1 MTDTLAILSGRPD
14 LYSTRRLLEEANLA
28 GWQAEVVDYRR
39 CALGIGSASQVIY
52 HGRSLTPDVVIPRIG
67 SRSTRYGAAVV
78 RQFVGIGVPSTVSPG
93 GILRARD
100 KLATLQ
106 ALAER
111 GVPVPLTSA
120 ARTPTGLAEVLELV
134 GGTPVVVKLVEGTH
148 GSGVVLAETRKA
160 AESLLAAFHQLD
172 ADFCVQAFVKE
183 AQGED
188 LRALVV
194 DGRVVAA
201 MRRKAAAG
209 EFRANLHQGGE
220 AFPVILDPVEE
231 ETAIAAAR
239 CVGVDVAG
247 VDLLRTSAGPLVLEV
262 NVSPGLQGIETA
274 SGVNVAAHI
283 IEFAR
288 RRALD
293 APAAF

>member
-1 MTDTLAILSGRPD
+1 M
-14 LYSTRRLLEEANLA
+14 
-28 GWQAEVVDYRR
+28 
-39 CALGIGSASQVIY
+39 VI
-52 HGRSLTPDVVIPRIG
+52 I
-67 SRSTRYGAAVV
+67 
-78 RQFVGIGVPSTVSPG
+78 
-93 GILRARD
+93 
-100 KLATLQ
+100 
-106 ALAER
+106 
-111 GVPVPLTSA
+111 
-120 ARTPTGLAEVLELV
+120 
-134 GGTPVVVKLVEGTH
+134 
-148 GSGVVLAETRKA
+148 
-160 AESLLAAFHQLD
+160 
-172 ADFCVQAFVKE
+172 
-183 AQGED
+183 
-188 LRALVV
+188 

-209 EFRANLHQGGE
+209 EFRAHLHQGGE

-262 NVSPGLQGIETA
+262 NVSPGLQGIEAA
-274 SGVNVAAHI
+274 SGINVAAHI

>member
-1 MTDTLAILSGRPD
+1 M
-14 LYSTRRLLEEANLA
+14 
-28 GWQAEVVDYRR
+28 
-39 CALGIGSASQVIY
+39 Y
-52 HGRSLTPDVVIPRIG
+52 HGRTLNPGVVIPRIG
-67 SRSTRYGAAVV
+67 SKSTRFGAAVV
-78 RQFVGIGVPSTVSPG
+78 RQFEGIGVRTTVTPG

-106 ALAER
+106 ALAAA

-120 ARTPTGLAEVLELV
+120 AKTPSGLAEVLDLV

-172 ADFCVQAFVKE
+172 GEFCVQAFVKE

-188 LRALVV
+188 LRAFVV

-220 AFPVILDPVEE
+220 AFPVELDRVEV
-231 ETAIAAAR
+231 ETAIAAAA
-239 CVGVDVAG
+239 CVGVSVAG
-247 VDLLRTSAGPLVLEV
+247 VDLLRTTSGPLVLEV
-262 NVSPGLQGIETA
+262 NVSPGLQGIERA
-274 SGVNVAAHI
+274 SGVNVAA
-283 IEFAR
+283 EVVDYAR
-288 RRALD
+288 RLCQRAGV
-293 APAAF
+293 PAEDGINAYA